1 MAGKVIS
8 IEIGNV
14 LTKVCEMDYRSSN
27 AKVYNSFTF
36 ETPKGT
42 IEDGYVKEADEFI
55 DVLHAKLASNQI
67 KTKKVVF
74 TVSSSKIATREV
86 FLPLVSRDKIMSMVR
101 ANASDYFPMDI
112 SNYYLTYTVLEKAVS
127 AEEKKLKLLLIA
139 APLDMIEAYFDLAR
153 TMSLT
158 IVTIDYAG
166 NSIFQVL
173 KEMKTQG
180 TSISIHVG
188 ETNTY
193 VTILENGV
201 LNLQRVVSYGAN
213 SAVETLLSIDKYR
226 YDETMDEQKAY
237 ELFMSQQLINTVIP
251 DDDNA
256 REQEILTEDEKIRNE
271 VTESLRFLLGNI
283 VRVIDYYMS
292 KTPGARIDM
301 IFLSGIGAEFRGMRE
316 LFSFEIG
323 SAVKSVTALPG
334 ANYNPTGGADSCAV
348 MLPAVGAT
356 KGSMNLM
363 PEVFKTKKVKNDSM
377 LVPIVVCLAGIVG
390 AVAMWFYGSFTY
402 DQKLN
407 EVSELEAKKEQLKT
421 IDIVIQQKDRS
432 QKTFDE
438 FMTMY
443 KTTRNPN
450 QKLVDFLDEMERK
463 MPTSFEAFKMH
474 VSEEGVSFDIHC
486 ATKADAAEIIQQFR
500 TFNTIEIIS
509 LSDVEEK
516 EKETTQPE
524 SIGYVIN
531 ENGETVPLYGI
542 SESTSAEVETETD
555 ENGSAV
561 EPSTAE
567 HILELRISCVYKDTD
582 TIFGETGAAVT
593 STAAAAQ

>member
-486 ATKADAAEIIQQFR
+486 ATKTDAAEIIQQFR

-524 SIGYVIN
+524 SIGYVID

-542 SESTSAEVETETD
+542 SETTSAEVETETD

>member
-14 LTKVCEMDYRSSN
+14 LTKVCEMDYRSAN

-127 AEEKKLKLLLIA
+127 SEEKKLKLLLIA

-153 TMSLT
+153 TMGLT

-173 KEMKTQG
+173 KDMKTQG

-226 YDETMDEQKAY
+226 YDETVDEQRAY

-251 DDDNA
+251 EDDSS

-334 ANYNPTGGADSCAV
+334 CNYNPTGGADSCAV

-402 DQKLN
+402 DQKVN
-407 EVSELEAKKEQLKT
+407 EKVELEAEKDQLKQ
-421 IDIVIQQKDRS
+421 IEVVIQEKDNS
-432 QKTFDE
+432 QKTFDQ

-450 QKLVDFLDEMERK
+450 EKLVAFLEEVERK
-463 MPTSFEAFKMH
+463 MPTCFEAMKMQ

-486 ATKADAAEIIQQFR
+486 DTKADAAEVIQQFR
-500 TFNTIEIIS
+500 TFNSIQIIS
-509 LSDVEEK
+509 CSQFEEYEVEV
-516 EKETTQPE
+516 TTAE
-524 SIGYVIN
+524 SLGYIID
-531 ENGETVPLYGI
+531 ENGETVPIYVMP
-542 SESTSAEVETETD
+542 SSTEAPEIETD
-555 ENGSAV
+555 ENGSEI
-561 EPSTAE
+561 EPTTAE
-567 HILELRISCVYKDTD
+567 HYIEVRISCVYKDTD
-582 TIFGETGAAVT
+582 TVLGETTTAAA

>member
-450 QKLVDFLDEMERK
+450 QKLVDCLDEMERK

>member
-14 LTKVCEMDYRSSN
+14 LTKVCEMDYRSAN

-127 AEEKKLKLLLIA
+127 SEEKKLKLLLIA

-153 TMSLT
+153 TMGLT

-173 KEMKTQG
+173 KDMKTQG

-226 YDETMDEQKAY
+226 YDETVDEQRAY

-251 DDDNA
+251 EDDNS

-323 SAVKSVTALPG
+323 SAVKSVTSLPG

-377 LVPIVVCLAGIVG
+377 LVPVIVCLAGIIG

-402 DQKLN
+402 DQKVN
-407 EVSELEAKKEQLKT
+407 DVTELEAKKEELKT
-421 IDIVIQQKDRS
+421 IDVVIQQKDRS

-443 KTTRNPN
+443 KSTRNPN
-450 QKLVDFLDEMERK
+450 QYLVAFLDEMERK

-474 VSEEGVSFDIHC
+474 VAEDGVSFEIHC
-486 ATKADAAEIIQQFR
+486 ATKADAAEIVQQFR
-500 TFNTIEIIS
+500 TFDTIEIIS

-516 EKETTQPE
+516 EKEKTTAE
-524 SIGYVIN
+524 SLGYVID
-531 ENGETVPLYGI
+531 ENGETIPLY
-542 SESTSAEVETETD
+542 TMAETTEAEIETD
-555 ENGSAV
+555 ENGSTI
-561 EPSTAE
+561 EPTTEE
-567 HILELRISCVYKDTD
+567 HILELRISCVYKDSNY
-582 TIFGETGAAVT
+582 IFGETDNAAA